1 MIEKETAKKN
11 ILLSLFPLSPHHI
24 SNNTMIIRSI
34 ALRQLRPMQTSSS
47 IRSVGQNIIR
57 ANRTSMAK
65 RAHWQNRDARG
76 ISTSSQEGITTMP
89 QGTGGDMSDSFFASI
104 VPYIEQMPTYIGL
117 SVDSP
122 HAYVIS
128 LIVATIAMRT
138 TITLPVTIW
147 QRARTRRMTE
157 IVGPK
162 WEQMKRDLP
171 IDVARR
177 CRVQK
182 KTHAQ
187 YKVELQ
193 KTLKSELRELM
204 KKNKCT
210 PLATLLLPLAANI
223 PLFIYV
229 SFAIRAALI
238 SQGSS
243 FGAEIVPWWSPPPD
257 LMAKF
262 EEGAKVLQARGLE
275 GEALQKL
282 TQIQG
287 PTLLDRDKTMFGPIG
302 LGMLTLINVE
312 LGQWLREPLLEGPN
326 ANVVKIEDRDER
338 SIKKAEERE
347 RKASLASMRA
357 AVLGNTL
364 RAASIAFVVVASQ
377 APAGLSIYWLSSAFY
392 TLVQNSIF
400 AVIDRNRA
408 KLQKQFKKVV

>member
-1 MIEKETAKKN
+1 
-11 ILLSLFPLSPHHI
+11 
-24 SNNTMIIRSI
+24 MIIRSI
-34 ALRQLRPMQTSSS
+34 ALRHQKPLNGLNGALFQGMQGQMLIQACGQGMKRVKLTS
-47 IRSVGQNIIR
+47 
-57 ANRTSMAK
+57 TSMINSGST
-65 RAHWQNRDARG
+65 HSRG
-76 ISTSSQEGITTMP
+76 ISSSAQPISSTSSALDSITSLP
-89 QGTGGDMSDSFFASI
+89 QTTGGDVTSSYFASI
-104 VPYIEQMPTYIGL
+104 VPYVEQMPTYIGL

-128 LIVATIAMRT
+128 IIVATIAMRT
-138 TITLPVTIW
+138 AITLPVTIW

-182 KTHAQ
+182 KTHEE
-187 YKVELQ
+187 YKVELH
-193 KTLKSELRELM
+193 KTLKSELRLLL
-204 KKNKCT
+204 KKNKCA
-210 PLATLLLPLAANI
+210 PLSTLLLPLAANI
-223 PLFIYV
+223 PLFICA
-229 SFAIRAALI
+229 SLAIRTALI
-238 SQGSS
+238 TQGSAIGS
-243 FGAEIVPWWSPPPD
+243 EIVPWWSPPAD

-282 TQIQG
+282 TQMQG
-287 PTLLDRDKTMFGPIG
+287 PTLADRDKTMFGPIG

-312 LGQWLREPLLEGPN
+312 LGQWLRKPLLEAPT
-326 ANVVKIEDRDER
+326 AKATREEDGEDER
-338 SIKKAEERE
+338 SIKRKEARE
-347 RKASLASMRA
+347 QKASLASLRA
-357 AVLGNTL
+357 TVMGNTL

-377 APAGLSIYWLSSAFY
+377 APAGLSIYWLSSATY

-408 KLQKQFKKVV
+408 QAK